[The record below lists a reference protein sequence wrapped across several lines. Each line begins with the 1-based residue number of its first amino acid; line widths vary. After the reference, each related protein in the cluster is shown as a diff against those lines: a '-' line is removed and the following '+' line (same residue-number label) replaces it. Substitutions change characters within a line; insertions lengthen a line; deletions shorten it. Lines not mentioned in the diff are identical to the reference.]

1 MLCFGGPYRHIV
13 KLVGGLFCFLG
24 GPGHNHRDKNSAV
37 ATIGIIYHYDLGS
50 FIFES
55 RHVPISDGKVD
66 II

>member
-1 MLCFGGPYRHIV
+1 MLFMLCFGGPYRHIV

-50 FIFES
+50 FIF
-55 RHVPISDGKVD
+55 
-66 II
+66 